1 MLDANA
7 CWIADHWSAI
17 DSDMSRFHRVDDAL
31 TSTMAYLMRRVP
43 QLPAYGGALAA
54 SMARVP
60 ASTTSTA
67 VPQTARTEGDTP
79 AHVVAAMQEA
89 AILRSFPPEIA
100 AGGIE
105 RVSPEEFERRMR
117 GGG

>member
-1 MLDANA
+1 
-7 CWIADHWSAI
+7 
-17 DSDMSRFHRVDDAL
+17 MSRFHRVDDAL
-31 TSTMAYLMRRVP
+31 TSTMAYLMRRIP

-54 SMARVP
+54 SMAKTP
-60 ASTTSTA
+60 ARPTTA
-67 VPQTARTEGDTP
+67 VPQTAPTDGDTP